1 MSQQTPA
8 LCLSAGHVSGEAQ
21 MTFTSFFFQ
30 TLISICESRQSWW
43 RFILALQGE
52 CSIEL
57 RTLDDSVMK
66 VIDACE
72 LASCAEQTACEK
84 SPVEPLMD
92 VNSRLLLFAALSFQ
106 MLRKRRNENVR
117 ATKALVG

>member
-1 MSQQTPA
+1 MA
-8 LCLSAGHVSGEAQ
+8 L
-21 MTFTSFFFQ
+21 
-30 TLISICESRQSWW
+30 R
-43 RFILALQGE
+43 GE

-57 RTLDDSVMK
+57 RILDDSVMK

-72 LASCAEQTACEK
+72 LTHCAEQTACEK

-106 MLRKRRNENVR
+106 MVGKWRNENVR
-117 ATKALVG
+117 ATKALMGEGRE